1 MTRGDEK
8 RLERALDRI
17 EERLYDAARGFHE
30 AGGPAD
36 VEGLSRSLLPDDVRR
51 FWARWDGMD
60 LGHGSVTIGDVDAV
74 ETLTTA
80 AREEGL
86 IGAGDVLFA
95 QRGDESF
102 VFPEDPWEEGA
113 EVVLVDDQGSRFPMS
128 GTLTGFVLAQI
139 GELSVLYDE
148 EGEFQEDTFGED
160 GELTPAVRRRLL
172 RRHLDYDP
180 DAPLARLQ
188 LGQSLR
194 REGDLEAALREFEAV
209 LVRAPSFAWA
219 QVETGRAAVVLGRY
233 ARAQEAFRAALESE
247 RDPDLKTFVRAWL
260 ALAMGE
266 GEARERLAAEVLS
279 ETPDFAS
286 QEEAAAREALGLGD
300 VARAREHVR
309 LGLCVSPRA
318 LGLMALRRELEGT
331 RES

>member
-1 MTRGDEK
+1 MTRGEET

-17 EERLYDAARGFHE
+17 EERLHDAARGFHE
-30 AGGPAD
+30 TGGPAGI
-36 VEGLSRSLLPDDVRR
+36 EEFSRSSLPADALRL
-51 FWARWDGMD
+51 WSRWNGMD
-60 LGHGSVTIGDVDAV
+60 LGHGSVVIGDVDAV
-74 ETLTTA
+74 ESLTAA

-102 VFPEDPWEEGA
+102 VLPEDPWEEGA
-113 EVVLVDDQGSRFPMS
+113 EVVLIDDQGSRFPMS

-148 EGEFQEDTFGED
+148 EGEFQDDTFGED

-194 REGDLEAALREFEAV
+194 REGELEAALREFEAV

-219 QVETGRAAVVLGRY
+219 QVEAGRAAVALGRSS
-233 ARAQEAFRAALESE
+233 RAEEAFRAALDSE
-247 RDPDLKTFVRAWL
+247 KDPDPRPSSAPGWRSPWARVTHGSAWRRGAVRDPGFCEPGGGGGARGSASATWTERAN
-260 ALAMGE
+260 
-266 GEARERLAAEVLS
+266 
-279 ETPDFAS
+279 TC
-286 QEEAAAREALGLGD
+286 GLT
-300 VARAREHVR
+300 
-309 LGLCVSPRA
+309 CVNPRA
-318 LGLMALRRELEGT
+318 T
-331 RES
+331 